1 MRKKF
6 LRKSLNICTSCDGR
20 GEKAFTQRKVKKGK
34 IEKGFRKQLVRIC
47 PDCFG
52 RGTLEC

>member
-20 GEKAFTQRKVKKGK
+20 GEKAFTQRNVKKGK
-34 IEKGFRKQLVRIC
+34 TEKGFRKQLVRIC